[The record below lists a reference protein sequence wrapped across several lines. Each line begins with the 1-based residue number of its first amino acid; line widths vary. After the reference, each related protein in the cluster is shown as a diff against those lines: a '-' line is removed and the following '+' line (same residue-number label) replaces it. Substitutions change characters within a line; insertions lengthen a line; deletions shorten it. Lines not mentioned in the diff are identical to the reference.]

1 MQRSGKRAPEL
12 LIAAALLLAPVT
24 QASNIYNFQTL
35 DNNADPTFNQL
46 LGVNDA
52 GLIVGY
58 FGSGATGHPN
68 QGYTLASPY
77 GQANYTNENF
87 PGSTQTQVVGVNSLV
102 NPTTV
107 GFWVD
112 GSGNNFGFVDQNGVF
127 TSVSDPNVP
136 AAGPTV
142 TQLLGVNDNN
152 MAAGFYVDAGGNAQG
167 FLFNITT
174 MTFTPIT
181 LPVAFSAAMTTA
193 SGVNNNGVV
202 TGFYTDT
209 AGNVHGF
216 IDNAGTFTS
225 YDDPSGNGT
234 NTTFLGENN
243 AGMVVGSYV
252 DAAGVT
258 HGLLFDPV
266 ANSWTTIND
275 PNASSAPAFDVT
287 GTTVNGINDQG
298 QLAGFFSDGTNVN
311 GFLASIP
318 EPESLTLFGLGML
331 AIVVRRVLS
340 SRSVRRG

>member
-1 MQRSGKRAPEL
+1 MT
-12 LIAAALLLAPVT
+12 LLLAPVT
-24 QASNIYNFQTL
+24 QAATIYNFQTL

-46 LGVNDA
+46 LGVNDG
-52 GLIVGY
+52 GLIAGY

-68 QGYTLASPY
+68 QGYTLAPPY

-87 PGSTQTQVVGVNSLV
+87 PGSAQTQVIGVNNLA

-112 GSGNNFGFVDQNGVF
+112 GAGNNFGFVDQNGVF
-127 TSVSDPNVP
+127 TSVNDPNVP
-136 AAGPTV
+136 GTGPTV

-152 MAAGFYVDAGGNAQG
+152 MAAGFYVDSGGNAQG

-181 LPVAFSAAMTTA
+181 LPVAFNATMTTA

-209 AGNVHGF
+209 TGNVHGF

-243 AGMVVGSYV
+243 AGMVVGSYL
-252 DAAGVT
+252 DSTGVT
-258 HGLLFDPV
+258 HGLLFDPTS
-266 ANSWTTIND
+266 NTWTTIND
-275 PNASSAPAFDVT
+275 PNASATAAFNVN

-298 QLAGFFSDGTNVN
+298 QLVGFFSDGTNVN
-311 GFLASIP
+311 GFLASTP
-318 EPESLTLFGLGML
+318 EPESLALAGLGLL
-331 AIVVRRVLS
+331 AIGLRRARLL
-340 SRSVRRG
+340 RSARRA